1 MAKKQNSRSPMEYAL
16 QYLTSKDR
24 TVSEMQA
31 YLDEK
36 EFGEADVDATIE
48 RLVENGLLNDQKY
61 AKSFVE
67 ARLRTK
73 PLSRSH
79 LYQQLRQHGIAQEL
93 IEEALSEVASE
104 TEEENARLLA
114 EKYLRQ
120 YASLDAEQRRQRVH
134 RRLVSRGFSY
144 DNVRRAYEA
153 AEEALRTEE
162 ME

>member
-1 MAKKQNSRSPMEYAL
+1 MDYAL

-48 RLVENGLLNDQKY
+48 RLIESGLLNDRRY
-61 AKSFVE
+61 AKMFVE
-67 ARLRTK
+67 SRLRTK

-93 IEEALSEVASE
+93 IEEALSGAASDSD
-104 TEEENARLLA
+104 EENARLLA
-114 EKYLRQ
+114 EKYVRQ
-120 YASLDAEQRRQRVH
+120 YASIDSEQRRQRVQ

-144 DNVRRAYEA
+144 ETVRRAYEDA
-153 AEEALRTEE
+153 EAALLTEAEE
-162 ME
+162 